1 MKYLLDTHTLLWAV
15 FEPDKLTEKVEK
27 LIQDPTNQVFVSV
40 ISFWEIS
47 LKYNIGKLEL
57 INTSPETLPEIAEE
71 MGIEILDVKSDE
83 AASFYKLPRLAHKDP
98 FDRMVIWQAVLRK
111 MMLVSG
117 DREFRQYRQYGLRLV
132 W

>member
-15 FEPDKLTEKVEK
+15 FEPDKLTKKVEK

-47 LKYNIGKLEL
+47 LKFNIGKLEL

-98 FDRMVIWQAVLRK
+98 FDRMVIWQAILRK
-111 MMLVSG
+111 MMLISS

>member
-47 LKYNIGKLEL
+47 LKFNIGKLEL
-57 INTSPETLPEIAEE
+57 INTSPENLPEIAEE

-83 AASFYKLPRLAHKDP
+83 AASVYKLPRLAHKDP

-111 MMLVSG
+111 MMLISS

>member
-15 FEPDKLTEKVEK
+15 FEPDKLTKKVEK
-27 LIQDPTNQVFVSV
+27 LIQDPTNQVFTSV

-47 LKYNIGKLEL
+47 LKFNIGKLEL

-83 AASFYKLPRLAHKDP
+83 AAGFYKLPRLAHKDP
-98 FDRMVIWQAVLRK
+98 FDRMVIWQAILRK
-111 MMLVSG
+111 MMLISS

>member
-15 FEPDKLTEKVEK
+15 FEPDKLTKKVEK

-47 LKYNIGKLEL
+47 LKFNIGKLEL
-57 INTSPETLPEIAEE
+57 INTSPETLTEIAEE

-98 FDRMVIWQAVLRK
+98 FDRMVIWQAILRK
-111 MMLVSG
+111 MMLISS

>member
-15 FEPDKLTEKVEK
+15 FEPDKLTKKVEK
-27 LIQDPTNQVFVSV
+27 LIQDPTNQVSISV

-47 LKYNIGKLEL
+47 LKFNIGKLEL
-57 INTSPETLPEIAEE
+57 INTSPEALPEIAEE

-98 FDRMVIWQAVLRK
+98 FDRMVIWQAILRK
-111 MMLVSG
+111 MMLISS

>member
-15 FEPDKLTEKVEK
+15 FEPDKLTKKVEK

-47 LKYNIGKLEL
+47 LKFNIGKLEL

-98 FDRMVIWQAVLRK
+98 FDRMVIWQAILRK
-111 MMLVSG
+111 MMFISS

>member
-15 FEPDKLTEKVEK
+15 FEPDKLTKKVEK
-27 LIQDPTNQVFVSV
+27 LIQDPTNQVFTSV

-47 LKYNIGKLEL
+47 LKFNIGKLEL

-98 FDRMVIWQAVLRK
+98 FDRMVIWQAILRK
-111 MMLVSG
+111 MMLISS
-117 DREFRQYRQYGLRLV
+117 DQEFRQYRQYGLRLV